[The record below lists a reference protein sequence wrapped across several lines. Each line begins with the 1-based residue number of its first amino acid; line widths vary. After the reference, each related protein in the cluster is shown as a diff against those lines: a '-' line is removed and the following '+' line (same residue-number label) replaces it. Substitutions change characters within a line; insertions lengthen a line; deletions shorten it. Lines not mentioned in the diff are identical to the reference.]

1 MKNERILCMKQDLTE
16 GSVAGTMLL
25 FAGPMILGNLLQ
37 QCYNIADSLIVGR
50 FLGSNALAAVGSAY
64 TLMTFLNSILI
75 GLCMGSGSVFSI
87 YAGKKDFSQMKR
99 SIHIAFILIGAI
111 AVVINVLVFA
121 GIDGILRLL
130 RIPEEIYDMMYDYI
144 WIIFLGIFFVFLY
157 NYFAF
162 LLRAMGNSV
171 VPLWFL
177 GSAAVLNIVLDLL
190 FVIGFR
196 WGIQGAAIATVLAQ
210 VFSGLGIGIYVWRKE
225 PKLRPGRGDLSF
237 SGKSVVEILRFSSA
251 ACIQQSIMNFG
262 ILMIQGLVNSFGTA
276 VMAAFT
282 AAVKID
288 SLAYM
293 PAQEFANAY
302 SLFTS
307 QNHGAGKK
315 DRVKQGTKSAMKLS
329 IGFCVLV
336 SALVFG
342 TASWLM
348 QFFIDPSELEI
359 IQIGVGYLRVEGS
372 FYCGIGLLFLLYGFY
387 RGVGKP
393 EMSVVL
399 TVISLGTRVFL
410 AYTLAPVSGIGVW
423 GIWWSIPIGWFLA
436 DIVGMAGMYRYKF
449 HFN

>member
-1 MKNERILCMKQDLTE
+1 MKQDLTK
-16 GSVAGTMLL
+16 GNVAGTMLL

-50 FLGSNALAAVGSAY
+50 FLGSDALAAVGSAY
-64 TLMTFLNSILI
+64 TLMTFLTSILI
-75 GLCMGSGSVFSI
+75 GLCMGSGSVFSF
-87 YAGKKDFSQMKR
+87 YAGKRDVVQVRR
-99 SIHIAFILIGAI
+99 SIHIAFVLIGTAAI
-111 AVVINVLVFA
+111 LMNLLVFA
-121 GIDGILRLL
+121 GIDEILWLL
-130 RIPEEIYDMMYDYI
+130 RIPDSIYEMMYDYI

-162 LLRAMGNSV
+162 LLRSMGNSV

-177 GSAAVLNIVLDLL
+177 GSAALMNIGLDLL
-190 FVIGFR
+190 FVIVFG

-210 VFSGLGIGIYVWRKE
+210 IFSGVGIGMYVWWKE
-225 PKLRPGRGDLSF
+225 PELRPKWNKWSF
-237 SGKSVVEILRFSSA
+237 SKKSVIEILRFSTA

-302 SLFTS
+302 SLFIS
-307 QNHGAGKK
+307 QNHGAGRR
-315 DRVKQGTKSAMKLS
+315 DRVKQGTGSAMKLS
-329 IGFCVLV
+329 IGFCLLISVLV
-336 SALVFG
+336 FL
-342 TASWLM
+342 TAPWLM
-348 QFFIDPSELEI
+348 QFFIDHSELEI

-372 FYCGIGLLFLLYGFY
+372 FYCGIGILFLLYGFY
-387 RGVGKP
+387 RGVEKP

-399 TVISLGTRVFL
+399 TVISLGTRVLL
-410 AYTLAPVSGIGVW
+410 AYLLAPIPAIGVW
-423 GIWWSIPIGWFLA
+423 GIWWAIPIGWFLA
-436 DIVGMAGMYRYKF
+436 DMAGLMGMRKWKQ
-449 HFN
+449 NL